1 MALKAAEQQQ
11 QDIILQQQQQDVV
24 LQYQHQQQQEGGVQ
38 PQQQVKFVHLV
49 DGTHFGICDYSNF
62 KFKFKLKSLFEL
74 KSNVRKSI
82 PVP

>member
-38 PQQQVKFVHLV
+38 PQQQVKFVH
-49 DGTHFGICDYSNF
+49 SNK
-62 KFKFKLKSLFEL
+62 KFSVYAQFLMTKLKSW
-74 KSNVRKSI
+74 RKKYNFFKFFFI
-82 PVP
+82 